1 MHRAREPL
9 ISPRDYTQ
17 AIEALRQQVAAL
29 EQRRHGPDE
38 PPSALIEAVEGLSVA
53 LEELQ
58 AANEQLFHSHVDAAG
73 ERWRYHE
80 LFEFAPDGYLVTDL
94 RGIIQEANRAAAALL
109 HITPHRLPG
118 KPLLVFVAQE
128 DRQRFLTQLSAL
140 QDSPEVHDWE
150 VRLQPRQQP
159 LFPAALSIAPA
170 RNAQGQVVGLRWLVR
185 DITAPSS
192 IRDELE
198 QRVQERTAALQ
209 AAIAE
214 HQRTEE
220 RLQAALE
227 EKEILLREVHHR
239 VKNNLQVIASLLDL
253 QADMLPDPQLHAAVE
268 DSQQRIQAMALIHE
282 SLYQGADLARV
293 NAADYLRRLS
303 TRLFEAYGAAERI
316 ALQLEADAV
325 RLEVNTAIPCGLILN
340 ELVSNA
346 LKYAFPDG
354 RAGEVHIAL
363 RQARPGTCMLM
374 VRDTGVGFP
383 ENIDFRHTN
392 ALGWQLICVLAEQ
405 LGGVIALG
413 RQDGTTVTVTFPL
426 PEAELG
432 EITSA

>member
-1 MHRAREPL
+1 MPRAREPHR
-9 ISPRDYTQ
+9 SPQDYTH

-29 EQRRHGPDE
+29 EQHHSGTNE
-38 PPSALIEAVEGLSVA
+38 PPPGLTEAVEELSVA

-58 AANEQLFHSHVDAAG
+58 AANEQLFHSHADTTR
-73 ERWRYHE
+73 ERWRYQE

-94 RGIIQEANRAAAALL
+94 HGIIQEGNRAAATLL
-109 HITPHRLPG
+109 HISPQRLPG
-118 KPLLVFVAQE
+118 KPLLVFIAKE
-128 DRQRFLTQLSAL
+128 DRQRFLTHLSSL
-140 QDSPEVHDWE
+140 PHSVEVHDWE
-150 VRLQPRQQP
+150 IRIQPRQQP

-170 RNAQGQVVGLRWLVR
+170 RNAQGQVMGLRWLMR
-185 DITAPSS
+185 DITAPRS
-192 IRDELE
+192 IRHELE

-209 AAIAE
+209 AEVAE

-253 QADMLPDPQLHAAVE
+253 QADTFPDPRLHAAVE

-293 NAADYLRRLS
+293 NAADYLHRLS
-303 TRLFEAYGAAERI
+303 TRLFEAFGAAERI
-316 ALQLEADAV
+316 TLRLEADAV
-325 RLEVNTAIPCGLILN
+325 RLGVNTAIPCGLILN
-340 ELVSNA
+340 ELLSNA

-354 RAGEVHIAL
+354 QTGEVHIAL
-363 RQARPGTCMLM
+363 RQACPDICVLT

-383 ENIDFRHTN
+383 EDIDFRHTHS
-392 ALGWQLICVLAEQ
+392 LGWQLICVLTEQ
-405 LGGVIALG
+405 LGGNLTLE
-413 RQDGTTVTVTFPL
+413 RNNGTSVTVSFPL
-426 PEAELG
+426 PAVEPSGAIG
-432 EITSA
+432 A

>member
-1 MHRAREPL
+1 MPRAREPL
-9 ISPRDYTQ
+9 MSPQDYTH

-29 EQRRHGPDE
+29 EQHRPGTDE
-38 PPSALIEAVEGLSVA
+38 PSADLTEAVEELSVA

-58 AANEQLFHSHVDAAG
+58 AANEQLFHSHADAAS
-73 ERWRYHE
+73 ERWRYQE

-94 RGIIQEANRAAAALL
+94 HGVIQEGNRAAAALL
-109 HITPHRLPG
+109 HISPQRLPG
-118 KPLLVFVAQE
+118 KPLLVFVAKE
-128 DRQRFLTQLSAL
+128 DRQRFLTHLSTL
-140 QDSPEVHDWE
+140 QHNAEAHDWE
-150 VRLQPRQQP
+150 IRLQPRQQP

-185 DITAPSS
+185 DITAPRS
-192 IRDELE
+192 ILDELE
-198 QRVQERTAALQ
+198 RRVQERTAALQ
-209 AAIAE
+209 AEIAE

-220 RLQAALE
+220 RLQAALA

-253 QADMLPDPQLHAAVE
+253 QADTLPDPQLHAAVE

-303 TRLFEAYGAAERI
+303 AQLFEAYGAAERI
-316 ALQLEADAV
+316 SLQLEADAV

-340 ELVSNA
+340 ELLSNA

-354 RAGEVHIAL
+354 QAGEVHIAL
-363 RQARPGTCMLM
+363 RQACP
-374 VRDTGVGFP
+374 DTGVLTVRDSGIGFP
-383 ENIDFRHTN
+383 EDLDFRHTN
-392 ALGWQLICVLAEQ
+392 SLGWQLICVLTEQ
-405 LGGVIALG
+405 LGGSVALE
-413 RQDGTTVTVTFPL
+413 RDSGTTVTVTFPL
-426 PEAELG
+426 PEIEPSGAIG
-432 EITSA
+432 A